1 MSNFKNIMVNQDVW
15 NNAIHPKLRTA
26 VTNAYN
32 SAFSSFYCPG
42 RVLTDALRSTLIGG
56 YYNNGYST
64 VSRVSYGTLAYLCGL
79 FLKNAQ
85 IRIIPHYKLVSS
97 SDAETLTIQQMANW
111 INLANNN
118 LNIIPIA
125 LVHIPKG
132 KSYVR
137 KLIDESPD
145 VTRLK
150 PIENLCI
157 ESPYHF
163 IRVLKGF
170 GSNGPNSITIFTDQV
185 SERLI
190 QTLFVMLPNMLSLEE
205 IPEDQMYSEEE
216 ETYNTGIKLMREIFG
231 ALYEFY
237 KDNNTE
243 LKQSN
248 VDTFK
253 ILLNAKTT
261 ALVELFDIG
270 KIEITDFV
278 SRLANLQNEVAT
290 RYFSDQ
296 LNNVERNIRQYEQTL
311 EDCYNTRR
319 TLLINIHAISKTEP
333 ENVQSFLDTIYNTK
347 AIEVLSADDTSLRL
361 RITAPFQYFNTTD
374 FEAYENN
381 IHSDYL
387 RMYRDDP
394 VMQSMLH
401 KTFVTQEYRLLA
413 QAVIRVSLNTASY
426 VNTPLQFSAQTNLTE
441 YTQLP
446 NPHLYHHDCWSKA
459 KTEMQKNI
467 NEKNYE
473 LVVMQMVAA
482 VQSINIA
489 EHTSFVYD
497 LLEDMRKHQFQNLM
511 HFMDSTGKVYTYSEM
526 HEHEKQIIEENT
538 RQILQEQ
545 LREQMAQ
552 KSEYSQV
559 EIEDDDSNWDDIA
572 IYNPNNTE
580 Q

>member
-1 MSNFKNIMVNQDVW
+1 MSNFKDIMVNQDVW
-15 NNAIHPKLRTA
+15 NNAVHPKLKTA
-26 VTNAYN
+26 VINAYN
-32 SAFSSFYCPG
+32 NAFSSFYCPG
-42 RVLTDALRSTLIGG
+42 RVLTDTLRSTLIGG

-64 VSRVSYGTLAYLCGL
+64 VSRLAYGTLAYLCGL

-111 INLANNN
+111 VNLANNT
-118 LNIIPIA
+118 LDIIPIA

-190 QTLFVMLPNMLSLEE
+190 QTLFVMLPNMLNLEE
-205 IPEDQMYSEEE
+205 IPEDQMYSEE

-237 KDNNTE
+237 KDNSTE

-248 VDTFK
+248 VDAFK

-270 KIEITDFV
+270 KVEITDFA

-290 RYFSDQ
+290 RSLSDQ
-296 LNNVERNIRQYEQTL
+296 LNTIERAITQYEQAL
-311 EDCYNTRR
+311 EEYYNSRR
-319 TLLINIHAISKTEP
+319 MLLVNIHAISKTEP

-347 AIEVLSADDTSLRL
+347 AIEILSADNTTLRL

-394 VMQSMLH
+394 VMQSILH

-413 QAVIRVSLNTASY
+413 QAVIKVSLNTSSY
-426 VNTPLQFSAQTNLTE
+426 ANTPLQFSAQTSLTE

-497 LLEDMRKHQFQNLM
+497 LLEDMRKYQFQNLM
-511 HFMDSTGKVYTYSEM
+511 HFMDSTGKVYDYNEM
-526 HEHEKQIIEENT
+526 HAHEKQIMEEKT
-538 RQILQEQ
+538 IQTMQA
-545 LREQMAQ
+545 QMTQ
-552 KSEYSQV
+552 KPEYTQV
-559 EIEDDDSNWDDIA
+559 EIADDDSNWDDIT